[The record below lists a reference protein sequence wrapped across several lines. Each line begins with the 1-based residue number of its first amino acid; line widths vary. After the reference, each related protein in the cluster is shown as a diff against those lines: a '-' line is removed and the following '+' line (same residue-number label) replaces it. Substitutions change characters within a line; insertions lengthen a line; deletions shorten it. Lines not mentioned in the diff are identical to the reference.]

1 MSNNCTHQQARVT
14 FDIQDVLTISILTVI
29 ITSIKKSINHDNL
42 LKRVDH
48 QWRFFMWTI
57 EIGCTSYE
65 FIPGFQVRLTRSL
78 ILCVCFVDRC
88 LSFCTFLLWPLYC
101 LFFFDIRILIT
112 TLVFTN
118 SSILKD

>member
-42 LKRVDH
+42 FKRVDH
-48 QWRFFMWTI
+48 QWRFFMLTI
-57 EIGCTSYE
+57 EIGCTSYG

-78 ILCVCFVDRC
+78 VLCVCFVDRC
-88 LSFCTFLLWPLYC
+88 LPFCTFFFWPLYC